1 LRVIVNG
8 EMQLGE
14 LVLYDGD
21 GTQMPTSALTVSENG
36 AALFDEAETVPKK
49 VSYRNGTYFDE
60 VYHAR
65 TAYEHING
73 IAPYE
78 ISHPPLGK
86 LIISI
91 GVRLFGMTP
100 FGWRFMGALLG
111 VLMLP
116 LLYTLLK
123 CLFGNTLISVCGT
136 VVFAFDF
143 MHFVQTR
150 IATIDSYAVFFILLM
165 YLCFYLFLRS
175 DKLGQ
180 PVWKSRLPLALAGLF
195 FGIGCACKW
204 TVLYGGI
211 GLGVL
216 WLMHWV
222 GRLHT
227 EGKTAQQAFWSNVR
241 WCLLFFVAVPL
252 FVYYISYTPYGTA
265 VGLQGAKMYFSR
277 DYLSIVLENQSYM
290 LHYHSSLS
298 SEHIY
303 SSRWYEW
310 LLDLRPMLY
319 WVEKSEGI
327 SASIAAFVSPLL
339 CWGGLASVGATAY
352 LGVRRKDTRAL
363 FLVVGYLAQ
372 LLPWAFVS
380 RTTFVYHYFAC
391 TVFLTLCLCYVLN
404 YLREKGYCWK
414 GFAWGIS
421 SASIG
426 LFVVFYP
433 ILSGT
438 AVSDSYQNFLRWL
451 PKFWK
456 F

>member
-1 LRVIVNG
+1 MLSKEELKIKNLFKIKNSEIKPPSGSFEHTLKKNDILPMLIITVIYAVVALIGLGDKTCPQSFYSLPQRGSDVIIIPTQPTKLSGCSLYSGLGENTYYFQGSEDGINYIDIGQLTPKGVFRWEKMEFYHIDTPFRALRVIVNG

-36 AALFDEAETVPKK
+36 TALFDEAETVPKK

-180 PVWKSRLPLALAGLF
+180 PAWKSRLPLALAGLF

-252 FVYYISYTPYGTA
+252 FVY
-265 VGLQGAKMYFSR
+265 
-277 DYLSIVLENQSYM
+277 
-290 LHYHSSLS
+290 
-298 SEHIY
+298 
-303 SSRWYEW
+303 
-310 LLDLRPMLY
+310 
-319 WVEKSEGI
+319 
-327 SASIAAFVSPLL
+327 
-339 CWGGLASVGATAY
+339 
-352 LGVRRKDTRAL
+352 
-363 FLVVGYLAQ
+363 
-372 LLPWAFVS
+372 
-380 RTTFVYHYFAC
+380 
-391 TVFLTLCLCYVLN
+391 
-404 YLREKGYCWK
+404 
-414 GFAWGIS
+414 
-421 SASIG
+421 
-426 LFVVFYP
+426 
-433 ILSGT
+433 
-438 AVSDSYQNFLRWL
+438 
-451 PKFWK
+451 
-456 F
+456 